1 MVENSAEKPSPSEYL
16 KRWIAN
22 ANYEV
27 LPTEKALSLIS
38 IIPES
43 NSISVTCRPT
53 GIEETIHFIESIG
66 SETMKRVWPHIA
78 ARRIVS
84 EDHFDEML
92 ARLLNAGMRKAFI
105 VGGDGSPSSSDF
117 VKAEDV
123 LNSLTDRGI
132 KLDKVRIG
140 GYPEGN
146 PVMDMDPTEV
156 LLRKQAWGEMTGCP
170 MEIVTQMCFDVDTL
184 VSWITEIRRQ
194 GVYLPIEVGVL
205 GQIKWDSFVKVLGT
219 LGVEDVVAFLRS
231 KPKLAMSLA
240 TGIIT
245 GFSPKDFLVEL
256 AEKNNPDL
264 AINGISIFTLG
275 NITNSVKCLTDIRL
289 GK

>member
-1 MVENSAEKPSPSEYL
+1 MVEKHTEKLSSSEYL
-16 KRWIAN
+16 KQWIAE

-27 LPTEKALSLIS
+27 LPTEKALSLIN

-53 GIEETIHFIESIG
+53 GIEETVHFVEALG
-66 SETMKRVWPHIA
+66 TEKMKRVWPHIA
-78 ARRIVS
+78 ARRIMS
-84 EDHFDEML
+84 EDHFDEISV
-92 ARLLNAGMRKAFI
+92 RLLNAGMQKAFV

-117 VKAEDV
+117 VKAEDI
-123 LNSLTDRGI
+123 LNGLSKRGI
-132 KLDKVRIG
+132 ILDRVRVA

-146 PVMDMDPTEV
+146 PVMDLDPIEV
-156 LLRKQAWGEMTGCP
+156 LLRKQDLAERTGMC

-184 VSWITEIRRQ
+184 VSWVEKIRTS
-194 GVYLPIEVGVL
+194 GIYLPVEVGVL
-205 GQIKWDSFVKVLGT
+205 GQIRWDSFVKVLGT
-219 LGVEDVVAFLRS
+219 LGIDDVMAFLRS

-240 TGIIT
+240 TGIVT

-275 NITNSVKCLTDIRL
+275 NITNSVKCLTDMKAVI
-289 GK
+289 